1 MLQELFHIPLPHF
14 LQNLFHV
21 TYLPVY
27 GYGAMLVIGFLLAA
41 QLAKYLARRCGLDGE
56 LFVNAG
62 LLALI
67 TGVIGARLSHVL
79 ESLADPS
86 NTEFARNGKDF
97 FWDNFKAMLNVSSGG
112 LTFYGGFLLA
122 TPVLIW
128 YAIRKKVPLLTGM
141 DIMAPCIMIGLAF
154 GRIGCYLNG
163 CCYGEECNVS
173 WGAAFP
179 YGSNAFVEQFEKNEI
194 DVPPQLLKKE
204 PSGRIRLLT
213 KGEIHGNPDLERLAD
228 SLRAKPVHPTEL
240 YSAFNAFFIAAILLV
255 FFSVTSA
262 PGRVFALMLMLKGA
276 SRYILEM
283 IRVEPPVWFEQ
294 TLKLSFSMGLSL
306 ALIALGVFMWW
317 MCGRLR
323 NRAATHRLAVATA

>member
-21 TYLPVY
+21 NYLPVY
-27 GYGAMLVIGFLLAA
+27 GYGAMLVIGFLCAT

-56 LFVNAG
+56 TFVNAG

-67 TGVIGARLSHVL
+67 TGVIGARFSHVL
-79 ESLADPS
+79 ESLADPA
-86 NTEFARNGKDF
+86 NQEFARNGKDF
-97 FWDNFKAMLNVSSGG
+97 WDNFKSMLNVSSGG

-122 TPVLIW
+122 TPILIW

-163 CCYGEECNVS
+163 CCYGEECS
-173 WGAAFP
+173 LPWGAAFP

-204 PSGRIRLLT
+204 AGGRIRLLT
-213 KGEIHGNPDLERLAD
+213 RGELHGNPVLEKLAD
-228 SLRAKPVHPTEL
+228 SLHSKPVHPTEL
-240 YSAFNAFFIAAILLV
+240 YSSFNAFFIAAILLI

-262 PGRVFALMLMLKGA
+262 PGRVFALMLILKGA

-283 IRVEPPVWFEQ
+283 IRVEPPVWFEH

-306 ALIALGVFMWW
+306 ALIALGIFMWW

-323 NRAATHRLAVATA
+323 HRTPARGFMVAPA